1 MWRCTHR
8 RGEDSLKSQAFSGR
22 SEKKSA
28 PGFSR
33 WALNLWPRRPR
44 AAWSR
49 CESDRCP
56 HTERCGSSS
65 ACAHFR
71 TLTSVCSAVP
81 ASQDAA
87 VRRRRRRRS
96 ARELP
101 PQGFTGNVVGHS
113 YEWRWPSPSGLRR
126 CAAESLLLQGTEPC
140 SFNSNISFKRD
151 YGMCSQFGSFTWLL
165 CGHFW
170 VFRSKVTVSEVY

>member
-1 MWRCTHR
+1 MR
-8 RGEDSLKSQAFSGR
+8 RAFPAELLTSVHALHEAGVRVIGVRTR
-22 SEKKSA
+22 SDA
-28 PGFSR
+28 
-33 WALNLWPRRPR
+33 ARP
-44 AAWSR
+44 
-49 CESDRCP
+49 
-56 HTERCGSSS
+56 S
-65 ACAHFR
+65 ACAYFR

-87 VRRRRRRRS
+87 VRRRRRRS

-113 YEWRWPSPSGLRR
+113 YEWPWPCPSGLRR

-140 SFNSNISFKRD
+140 SFNSNISFKGD

-170 VFRSKVTVSEVY
+170 VFRSEVTTCEVYEISLTVKKTHKLGIINFLRCLKHYN